1 MKTTFLT
8 LLVLFVGLV
17 VASPMFQAD
26 DDETVEVSEKGQ
38 CDWTDPSCETW
49 DPISCTCQDEG
60 YVSQSEPWDD
70 SPDVSGDKLSSRE
83 VKIRT
88 RSTKGVK
95 GFYSGKVKGNW
106 IAVDTDAYQKAK
118 QAIFKQLSADPRV
131 SFGQV
136 DDLSKK
142 FRAKGQSWRWT
153 GKVDKKKLSEQAHT
167 DHGPFGQFK
176 NWQGT
181 RFYDFTF
188 YFRVT

>member
-1 MKTTFLT
+1 MNRWYYNMFL
-8 LLVLFVGLV
+8 
-17 VASPMFQAD
+17 
-26 DDETVEVSEKGQ
+26 VSEKGQ